1 MANGDS
7 GYEAEDLIQVAL
19 GQKPA
24 HRYLRGGRVLS
35 VYTGELL
42 PHGVAV
48 WGDRIA
54 YVGNSEK
61 MIGEGTE
68 VVDLEGCCLVP
79 GYIDAHGHAD
89 YLVGPRQLAR
99 RALPLG
105 TTAVMTDTHDI
116 CGALGRRGMELIMN
130 MAADLPLRFY
140 YALGWLVPPNP
151 DLEGEEYFPMEEWEP
166 FLRDERVISLSETT
180 SWPHILSRNGTAMQ
194 RMKLAGLYGKKLE
207 GHAAGCSP
215 EKLNA
220 LAAAGITS
228 CHESIKAEEVLERL
242 RLGLWVMVREGSIR
256 RDLGA
261 LAQLLEERP
270 GLDTTRVMLTP
281 DWMSAADLL
290 RLGYMDHLI
299 REAMRLGIPPV
310 KAYQMATINP
320 AAYLGLDH
328 LLGGIAPGRYADI
341 LVLGSLDN
349 PTPLRVMAGGRW
361 VAREGRLTVELDDRW
376 PPVPLGDW
384 PVHRRPAVEITPR
397 LFRVPVAVGDGEAVL
412 PAIDIVDKTITRLV
426 QVRVPVVEGEVH
438 LDGGGE
444 GPGPGTGMGR
454 DQVVLKISMLQKDG
468 RGFVTGLLAGLGTRV
483 GGLATTLAHDHH
495 KPMVL
500 GVSDEDMALALR
512 RLLEIGGGFVIAEGG
527 EVVREFPLEVGGI
540 LPGATLEE
548 AARQAEKFNSY
559 LQERGCPLDDPV
571 FTIGFLSFASLPY
584 ARLTPSGVLEVIR
597 GQIVFP

>member
-1 MANGDS
+1 M
-7 GYEAEDLIQVAL
+7 GYGGPGRRASPDRPTEDLIQVAL

-24 HRYLRGGRVLS
+24 HRYLRGARVLN
-35 VYTGELL
+35 VFTGELL
-42 PHGVAV
+42 PCGVAV

-54 YVGNSEK
+54 HVGKSEK

-68 VVDLEGCCLVP
+68 VVDLEGCYLVP

-89 YLVGPRQLAR
+89 YLVSPRQLAR

-116 CGALGRRGMELIMN
+116 CGALGRQGMELLMN

-151 DLEGEEYFPMEEWEP
+151 DLEGEEHFPLEEWEP

-180 SWPHILSRNGTAMQ
+180 SWPHILSRNGTAMH
-194 RMKLAGLYGKKLE
+194 RMKLAGRYGKKLE
-207 GHAAGCSP
+207 GHTAGCSP
-215 EKLNA
+215 DKINA

-261 LAQLLEERP
+261 LGQLLDERP
-270 GLDTTRVMLTP
+270 DLDTARVMLTP
-281 DWMSAADLL
+281 DWMSATDLL

-299 REAMRLGIPPV
+299 REAVRLGIPPV
-310 KAYQMATINP
+310 RAYQMATINP
-320 AAYLGLDH
+320 ATYLGLDH

-341 LVLGSLDN
+341 LVLDSLDN

-384 PVHRRPAVEITPR
+384 PAHRRPAGEISPR
-397 LFRVPVAVGDGEAVL
+397 LFRIPIEGGDGEATL
-412 PAIDIVDKTITRLV
+412 PAIAIVDKTITRLV
-426 QVRVPVVEGEVH
+426 EVRVPVAGGEVRP
-438 LDGGGE
+438 DGA
-444 GPGPGTGMGR
+444 
-454 DQVVLKISMLQKDG
+454 VLKISTLRKDG
-468 RGFVTGLLAGLGTRV
+468 QGFVTGLLAGLGARV
-483 GGLATTLAHDHH
+483 GGLATTFAHDHH
-495 KPMVL
+495 RPMVL

-527 EVVREFPLEVGGI
+527 EVVRELPLEVGGI

-548 AARQAEKFNSY
+548 AARQVERFNSY
-559 LQERGCPLDDPV
+559 LQERGCPLDDPI
-571 FTIGFLSFASLPY
+571 FTIGFLSFAGLPY
-584 ARLTPSGVLEVIR
+584 ARITPSGVLEVIR
-597 GQIVFP
+597 RRIVFP